1 MPPRS
6 VNTIARTLIQTM
18 VRQKLN
24 SIKSDPERSLRNL
37 VDMGLSFAGTGAQ
50 QRFLQQAQL
59 ALQDESSAYYRI
71 IYDAVLHVDT
81 EHLIGFGMNLGY
93 NSLTAGSR
101 IIRRLESERGY
112 DIPWC
117 LTLVLNRRGFDDHE
131 AAYAD
136 LIEQGKKMGIYTYL
150 LMAQEL
156 PTGLLPLLQQQRDC
170 AFLLF
175 AAPGDLTED
184 VIDIIA
190 QLKNVVPV
198 IRYEDGTEEIC
209 SAMRQREMLYSV
221 FLPYHREKAENLLTD
236 GVMQDIEQ
244 LHSPLTCFV
253 AYTSPENCT
262 PSPLYQSIVSA
273 RNDLHLQTIPVELWE
288 DLRFIDSV
296 ISPRS
301 SHSVAFDAEGRLIRT
316 DGSSDSSLSF
326 IEKPLE
332 EILSAR
338 R

>member
-1 MPPRS
+1 
-6 VNTIARTLIQTM
+6 
-18 VRQKLN
+18 
-24 SIKSDPERSLRNL
+24 
-37 VDMGLSFAGTGAQ
+37 
-50 QRFLQQAQL
+50 
-59 ALQDESSAYYRI
+59 
-71 IYDAVLHVDT
+71 
-81 EHLIGFGMNLGY
+81 
-93 NSLTAGSR
+93 
-101 IIRRLESERGY
+101 
-112 DIPWC
+112 
-117 LTLVLNRRGFDDHE
+117 
-131 AAYAD
+131 
-136 LIEQGKKMGIYTYL
+136 
-150 LMAQEL
+150 
-156 PTGLLPLLQQQRDC
+156 
-170 AFLLF
+170 
-175 AAPGDLTED
+175 
-184 VIDIIA
+184 
-190 QLKNVVPV
+190 
-198 IRYEDGTEEIC
+198 
-209 SAMRQREMLYSV
+209 MRQREMLYSV

>member
-1 MPPRS
+1 
-6 VNTIARTLIQTM
+6 
-18 VRQKLN
+18 
-24 SIKSDPERSLRNL
+24 
-37 VDMGLSFAGTGAQ
+37 
-50 QRFLQQAQL
+50 
-59 ALQDESSAYYRI
+59 
-71 IYDAVLHVDT
+71 
-81 EHLIGFGMNLGY
+81 
-93 NSLTAGSR
+93 
-101 IIRRLESERGY
+101 
-112 DIPWC
+112 
-117 LTLVLNRRGFDDHE
+117 
-131 AAYAD
+131 
-136 LIEQGKKMGIYTYL
+136 MGIYTYL

-156 PTGLLPLLQQQRDC
+156 PAGLLPLLQQQRDC

-198 IRYEDGTEEIC
+198 ILYEDGIEEIC

-244 LHSPLTCFV
+244 LHSPLTYFV